1 MTTPIQD
8 VDDLVAQLTEAC
20 RTGGLEA
27 VVLGPTRVRVSSP
40 GTGARLTEIIRCM
53 PDHQELLC
61 WWWSWDEPICPA
73 AQITDAVKIITHV
86 VMPPVPEDR
95 PNDLSE

>member
-1 MTTPIQD
+1 
-8 VDDLVAQLTEAC
+8 
-20 RTGGLEA
+20 
-27 VVLGPTRVRVSSP
+27 
-40 GTGARLTEIIRCM
+40 M